1 MRQLTSFRPV
11 AVTALVASA
20 AVLAA
25 CGSMNNMGTMSTF
38 SQTSLP
44 PSIQVPAGNKVAWET
59 VGVGDITYECR
70 DKANAPGQTEW
81 VFVGPNAVLN
91 DRMGKQV
98 GKYYGPPATWE
109 ANDGSKLT
117 ATQLAVAPSGPTSL
131 PFQLVKANPAM
142 GSGAMTGVTHIQ
154 RVATKGGVVRP
165 TPDQWKPSG
174 RPEHLRLACT
184 ESLRR
189 LRVERIDLYQLHCVD
204 PEVPLEDSMGTLFD
218 LQREGK
224 IRHVGV
230 SNFDLPQLERA
241 MKLGTIVSVQN
252 RYGVLRR
259 QDEAMVRFCE
269 QRRIA
274 YLPWGPLSE
283 GRSAEHPVLARVAA
297 RNGSTAAQVALAWL
311 LAHSPVMI
319 PIPGT
324 SSLAHLEENLAAREL
339 VLTTD
344 DMRELDAI

>member
-25 CGSMNNMGTMSTF
+25 CGSMSNKGAMSTF

-70 DKANAPGQTEW
+70 DKANMPGQTEW

-91 DRMGKQV
+91 DRAGKQV

-142 GSGAMTGVTHIQ
+142 GSGAMNGVTYIQ
-154 RVATKGGVVRP
+154 RVALTGGVAP
-165 TPDQWKPSG
+165 AATPCTPMNKGQKTTVKYQADYIFWK
-174 RPEHLRLACT
+174 
-184 ESLRR
+184 
-189 LRVERIDLYQLHCVD
+189 
-204 PEVPLEDSMGTLFD
+204 
-218 LQREGK
+218 
-224 IRHVGV
+224 
-230 SNFDLPQLERA
+230 
-241 MKLGTIVSVQN
+241 
-252 RYGVLRR
+252 
-259 QDEAMVRFCE
+259 
-269 QRRIA
+269 
-274 YLPWGPLSE
+274 
-283 GRSAEHPVLARVAA
+283 AA
-297 RNGSTAAQVALAWL
+297 
-311 LAHSPVMI
+311 
-319 PIPGT
+319 
-324 SSLAHLEENLAAREL
+324 
-339 VLTTD
+339 
-344 DMRELDAI
+344 

>member
-25 CGSMNNMGTMSTF
+25 CGSMSNKGAMSTF

-44 PSIQVPAGNKVAWET
+44 PSVQVPAGNKVAWET

-70 DKANAPGQTEW
+70 DKANMPGQTEW

-142 GSGAMTGVTHIQ
+142 GSGAMTGVTYIQ
-154 RVATKGGVVRP
+154 RVALTGGVAPASMPCTPMTKGQKATVKYQA
-165 TPDQWKPSG
+165 DYIFWK
-174 RPEHLRLACT
+174 
-184 ESLRR
+184 
-189 LRVERIDLYQLHCVD
+189 
-204 PEVPLEDSMGTLFD
+204 
-218 LQREGK
+218 
-224 IRHVGV
+224 
-230 SNFDLPQLERA
+230 
-241 MKLGTIVSVQN
+241 
-252 RYGVLRR
+252 
-259 QDEAMVRFCE
+259 
-269 QRRIA
+269 
-274 YLPWGPLSE
+274 
-283 GRSAEHPVLARVAA
+283 AA
-297 RNGSTAAQVALAWL
+297 
-311 LAHSPVMI
+311 
-319 PIPGT
+319 
-324 SSLAHLEENLAAREL
+324 
-339 VLTTD
+339 
-344 DMRELDAI
+344 